1 MTENEFKTIFGIIV
15 ASYDSFKAD
24 KYKMAIW
31 YAELKDIPYKVLE
44 SCVRTW
50 VSTNKW
56 APTIAD
62 LRETALKMSKGED
75 DWGKGWEEVLK
86 AIRKFGYTRPEEAY
100 ASMSE
105 ITEKAARR
113 IGFVNICMSENIAAD
128 RANFRDIYNLLS
140 ERKKKDDLIPS
151 DVKALINKAFPQ
163 IEEK

>member
-1 MTENEFKTIFGIIV
+1 MTENEFKVIFGIIV

-24 KYKMAIW
+24 KYKLAIW
-31 YAELKDIPYKVLE
+31 YEELKDIPYKVLE

-62 LRETALKMSKGED
+62 LRETALKMSEGED
-75 DWGKGWEEVLK
+75 DWGKGWEEILK
-86 AIRKFGYTRPEEAY
+86 AISKYGYTQPEKAY

-128 RANFRDIYNLLS
+128 RANFRDIYNQLS
-140 ERKKKDDLIPS
+140 ERKKKDALIPAN
-151 DVKALINKAFPQ
+151 VKALINAAFLQ
-163 IEEK
+163 IEKK